1 MPAIP
6 LSELVPGRRY
16 VVYYPDI
23 PHYVVNPVGYRLMEF
38 VTASYA
44 PGVLV
49 PKFDM
54 STFSEYHYPSPPGRP
69 PIRREYYAVGDRDI
83 PATASAA
90 AAASALAAD
99 GGVATVPAAAA
110 APAAGA
116 GGGARPRANSDPKP
130 FVSVDP
136 SPPRRRKRSRRP
148 RRRPRQSRRFH

>member
-16 VVYYPDI
+16 AVYYPDS
-23 PHYVVNPVGYRLMEF
+23 PLTVPDPAGYRLLEF

-44 PGVLV
+44 PGVRV

-54 STFSEYHYPSPPGRP
+54 GTYSEYHYPSIPGRP

-83 PATASAA
+83 PAA
-90 AAASALAAD
+90 
-99 GGVATVPAAAA
+99 PAAA

-116 GGGARPRANSDPKP
+116 AAGAVARPRANSDPKP
-130 FVSVDP
+130 FVSADP
-136 SPPRRRKRSRRP
+136 VPPVSLDPGPPRRRKQSRRSRRRS
-148 RRRPRQSRRFH
+148 RRLRRSRQSRRFH